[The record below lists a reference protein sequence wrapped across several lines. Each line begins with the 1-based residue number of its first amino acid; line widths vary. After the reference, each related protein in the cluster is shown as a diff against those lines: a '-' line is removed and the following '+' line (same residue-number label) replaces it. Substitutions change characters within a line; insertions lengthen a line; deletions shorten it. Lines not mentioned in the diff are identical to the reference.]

1 MLAVVVDRSID
12 GSILMFLDTCI
23 ICCCLLLP
31 PIQIGETI
39 GDDVVPE
46 EVDAR
51 SFQSRMVGRNERS
64 NPDPQDIRTQ
74 VEQQLTTNGTVPYI
88 PVCSSRT
95 DSHCLQRGYYYAS
108 VLVCMLLLLLILPLG
123 KTPFW
128 GVCRLV

>member
-95 DSHCLQRGYYYAS
+95 DSHCFTERL
-108 VLVCMLLLLLILPLG
+108 LCVCACMY
-123 KTPFW
+123 
-128 GVCRLV
+128 VE